1 MSYARTGAK
10 NGLSFKNRVAYA
22 GTDAAGNLLYC
33 TLTSFINFYHTDV
46 FGISI
51 GTAAAIAL
59 LVRILNTATVPLW
72 GITID
77 KTRSKYGK
85 SRPWFAR
92 LAIPFAVFMFL
103 TFFTPNLSGN
113 AKIFYAAFTYLTA
126 SILYTGISTPITAI
140 LPNLSN
146 DSYERTKLNSFRMI
160 GGNVGYFITATFTLT
175 LVSFLGRG
183 NRQQGFFLTVLL
195 YAVISAFMFFS
206 AFWNTKEVNAESSK
220 SLPIKDSFR
229 ALRSNWPW
237 VIVVAG
243 STFYWLGNSTRTSSL
258 IYYSR
263 YYLENESYVSILNA
277 LVLTQM
283 LGVVAIPFLVR
294 KMSKTMTMILGLLI
308 AAAGQISLG
317 MAGHDFTAIA
327 AAWIVTSIGTG
338 IAVSMPFAMLSDT
351 VDYGEYKNGV
361 RASGFLTA
369 VGSAVGLQVGT
380 GLGDFTPLKL
390 MQHFGYIANQQQT
403 ASSLTAMKF
412 GFSYLPA
419 IFFVIGAGIMLFYVR
434 YEKNEK
440 KILEELEHRR
450 QSGLSDTPSEPSAKR
465 QKEVLVPEI

>member
-1 MSYARTGAK
+1 MSYQNNAK
-10 NGLSFKNRVAYA
+10 TNELSFVNRIAYA

-33 TLTSFINFYHTDV
+33 TLTSFINYYHTDV

-51 GTAAAIAL
+51 GTAAIIAL
-59 LVRILNTATVPLW
+59 LVRIINTSTVPIW
-72 GITID
+72 GIAID
-77 KTRSKYGK
+77 KTKSKYGK

-92 LAIPFAVFMFL
+92 LAIPFAVFMAL
-103 TFFTPNLSGN
+103 TFFTPGLKGT
-113 AKIFYAAFTYLTA
+113 AKVIYAAFTYLTA

-175 LVSFLGRG
+175 LVSVFGNG
-183 NRQQGFFLTVLL
+183 NRQKGFFCTVFI
-195 YAVISAFMFFS
+195 YAIVSAAMFFF
-206 AFWNTKEVNAESSK
+206 AFKNTKEVNMEAEAK
-220 SLPIKDSFR
+220 SLPIKDCFR
-229 ALRSNWPW
+229 ALKSNWPW
-237 VIVVAG
+237 LIVVLG
-243 STFYWLGNSTRTSSL
+243 SMFYWLGNSTRTSSL
-258 IYYSR
+258 IYYAR

-283 LGVVAIPFLVR
+283 IGVVAIPFLTR
-294 KMSKTMTMILGLLI
+294 KLSKTITMILGLLV
-308 AAAGQISLG
+308 AAAGQVCLG
-317 MAGHDFTAIA
+317 MAGANFPMLV

-369 VGSAVGLQVGT
+369 VGSAAGLQVGT

-390 MQHFGYIANQQQT
+390 MQHFGYVANQKQT
-403 ASSLTAMKF
+403 AQSLAAMKF

-419 IFFVIGAGIMLFYVR
+419 IFFVVGAIVMLFYIRFERQEGIVLKAL
-434 YEKNEK
+434 EKRRK
-440 KILEELEHRR
+440 EHTR
-450 QSGLSDTPSEPSAKR
+450 E
-465 QKEVLVPEI
+465 

>member
-1 MSYARTGAK
+1 MNNIRK
-10 NGLSFKNRVAYA
+10 QDPNELSLKNRVAYA
-22 GTDAAGNLLYC
+22 GTDAGGNLLYC

-51 GTAAAIAL
+51 GTAAVIAL
-59 LVRILNTATVPLW
+59 LVRVLNIATVPLW
-72 GITID
+72 GLAID
-77 KTRSKYGK
+77 KTKSKYGK

-103 TFFTPNLSGN
+103 TFFNPGVSGTT
-113 AKIFYAAFTYLTA
+113 KVIYAAFTYLTA

-175 LVSFLGRG
+175 LVSVLGRG
-183 NRQQGFFLTVLL
+183 NRQWGFSLTVLI
-195 YAVISAFMFFS
+195 YAVVSAIMFFF
-206 AFWNTKEVNAESSK
+206 AFWNTKEVNMESAGK
-220 SLPIKDSFR
+220 SLPIRDCFR

-237 VIVVAG
+237 VIVVLG
-243 STFYWLGNSTRTSSL
+243 SAFYWLGNSTRTSSL

-263 YYLENESYVSILNA
+263 YYLKDESYVSILNA

-283 LGVVAIPFLVR
+283 LGVIAIPFLVK
-294 KMSKTMTMILGLLI
+294 KMSKTMTMILGLLV
-308 AAAGQISLG
+308 AAVGQISLG
-317 MAGHDFTAIA
+317 MAGNHFAAIII
-327 AAWIVTSIGTG
+327 AWIVTSMGTG
-338 IAVSMPFAMLSDT
+338 VAVSMPFAMLSDT

-390 MQHFGYIANQQQT
+390 MQHFGYVANQEQT
-403 ASSLTAMKF
+403 GSSLAAMKF

-419 IFFVIGAGIMLFYVR
+419 IFFVIGAAIMLFYIR

-440 KILEELEHRR
+440 KVLHVLEMRR
-450 QSGLSDTPSEPSAKR
+450 NNFEKEGVSDDK
-465 QKEVLVPEI
+465 

>member
-1 MSYARTGAK
+1 MKEQK
-10 NGLSFKNRVAYA
+10 NGLSLKNRIAYA

-33 TLTSFINFYHTDV
+33 TLTSFINYYHTDV

-51 GTAAAIAL
+51 GTAAVIAL

-72 GITID
+72 GIAID
-77 KTRSKYGK
+77 KTKSKYGK

-92 LAIPFAVFMFL
+92 LAIPFSVFMAL
-103 TFFTPNLSGN
+103 TFLSPALRGTS
-113 AKIFYAAFTYLTA
+113 KVVYAAFTYLTA

-175 LVSFLGRG
+175 LVAVLGQG
-183 NRQQGFFLTVLL
+183 NRQKGFFFTVLI
-195 YAVISAFMFFS
+195 YAIVSAAMFFY
-206 AFWNTKEVNAESSK
+206 AFKNTKEVNTESAK

-229 ALRSNWPW
+229 ALKSNWPW
-237 VIVVAG
+237 LIIVLG
-243 STFYWLGNSTRTSSL
+243 SMFYWLGNSTRTSSL

-283 LGVVAIPFLVR
+283 IGVVAIPFLT
-294 KMSKTMTMILGLLI
+294 KKLSKTGTMIFGLLV
-308 AAAGQISLG
+308 AAAGQVALG
-317 MAGHDFTAIA
+317 LAGSHFPAII
-327 AAWIVTSIGTG
+327 AAWIVTSMGTG
-338 IAVSMPFAMLSDT
+338 IAVSMLYAMFSDT

-369 VGSAVGLQVGT
+369 VGCAAGLQIGT

-390 MQHFGYIANQQQT
+390 MQHFGYVANQKQT
-403 ASSLTAMKF
+403 ASALMAMKF
-412 GFSYLPA
+412 GFSFLPA
-419 IFFVIGAGIMLFYVR
+419 IFFVIGAIIMLFYIR
-434 YEKNEK
+434 FEKQEK
-440 KILEELEHRR
+440 TVLKTLEERR
-450 QSGLSDTPSEPSAKR
+450 SQASKSSL
-465 QKEVLVPEI
+465 

>member
-1 MSYARTGAK
+1 MEKDNK
-10 NGLSFKNRVAYA
+10 NQLSLKNRVAYA

-33 TLTSFINFYHTDV
+33 TLTSFINFFHTDV

-59 LVRILNTATVPLW
+59 MVRVINTATVPLW
-72 GITID
+72 GIAID
-77 KTRSKYGK
+77 KTKSKYGK

-92 LAIPFAVFMFL
+92 LAIPFAVFMCM
-103 TFFTPNLSGN
+103 TFFTPGLSGS
-113 AKIFYAAFTYLTA
+113 AKAGYAAFTYLTA

-175 LVSFLGRG
+175 LVSILGNG
-183 NRQQGFFLTVLL
+183 NRQKGFFCTVLI
-195 YAVISAFMFFS
+195 YAVVSACMFFY
-206 AFWNTKEVNAESSK
+206 AFKNTKEVNTESAK
-220 SLPIKDSFR
+220 SLPIKDCFK
-229 ALRSNWPW
+229 ALKSNWPW
-237 VIVVAG
+237 FIVVFG
-243 STFYWLGNSTRTSSL
+243 SMFYWLGNSTRTSSL

-263 YYLENESYVSILNA
+263 YYLKNESYVSILNA

-283 LGVVAIPFLVR
+283 IGVIAIPFLV
-294 KMSKTMTMILGLLI
+294 KKFSKTTTMILGLLI
-308 AAAGQISLG
+308 AAAGQVSLG
-317 MAGHDFTAIA
+317 IAGNHFIAIV
-327 AAWIVTSIGTG
+327 AAWIITSIGTG

-351 VDYGEYKNGV
+351 VDYGEYKNNV

-369 VGSAVGLQVGT
+369 VGSAAGLQVGT

-390 MQHFGYIANQQQT
+390 MQHFGYVANQEQT
-403 ASSLTAMKF
+403 ASSLAAMKF

-419 IFFVIGAGIMLFYVR
+419 IFFIVGAIVMLFYVR
-434 YEKNEK
+434 FEKNEK
-440 KILEELEHRR
+440 NVLDELERR
-450 QSGLSDTPSEPSAKR
+450 RHSK
-465 QKEVLVPEI
+465 

>member
-1 MSYARTGAK
+1 MSATTSK
-10 NGLSFKNRVAYA
+10 NGLSLKNRIAYA

-33 TLTSFINFYHTDV
+33 TLTSFINYYHTDV

-51 GTAAAIAL
+51 GTAAIIAL
-59 LVRILNTATVPLW
+59 MVRVLNTATVPFW
-72 GITID
+72 GIAID
-77 KTRSKYGK
+77 KTKSKYGK

-92 LAIPFAVFMFL
+92 LAIPFSVFMCL
-103 TFFTPNLSGN
+103 TFFTPGLSGTS
-113 AKIFYAAFTYLTA
+113 KVVYAAFTYLTA

-175 LVSFLGRG
+175 LVSALGRG
-183 NRQQGFFLTVLL
+183 NRNKGFFLTV
-195 YAVISAFMFFS
+195 VIYGIVAAAMFFY
-206 AFWNTKEVNAESSK
+206 AFKNTKEVNMEEAAK
-220 SLPIKDSFR
+220 SLPIKDCFR
-229 ALRSNWPW
+229 ALKSNWPW
-237 VIVVAG
+237 VIVVLG
-243 STFYWLGNSTRTSSL
+243 SMFYWLGNSTRTSSL

-263 YYLENESYVSILNA
+263 YYLEDESYVSILNA

-283 LGVVAIPFLVR
+283 IGVVAIPFLT
-294 KMSKTMTMILGLLI
+294 KKLSKTGTMIFGLLVAAVGQVSLGLAGNHFYLI
-308 AAAGQISLG
+308 VG
-317 MAGHDFTAIA
+317 
-327 AAWIVTSIGTG
+327 AWIVASMGTG

-369 VGSAVGLQVGT
+369 VGSAAGLQIGT

-390 MQHFGYIANQQQT
+390 MQHFGYVANQKQT
-403 ASSLTAMKF
+403 ASSLMAMKF

-419 IFFVIGAGIMLFYVR
+419 IFFIVGALVMLLYVR
-434 YEKNEK
+434 FERQEETV
-440 KILEELEHRR
+440 LAELEKRR
-450 QSGLSDTPSEPSAKR
+450 KAEK
-465 QKEVLVPEI
+465 